1 MRQSEIFFGHGTAVN
16 IWSEFDKMHEGVELD
31 PSKMHQIWMNIQSVN

>member
-16 IWSEFDKMHEGVELD
+16 IWSEFDKMHEGVG
-31 PSKMHQIWMNIQSVN
+31 SIQNASNLNEYTIC